1 MGCYW
6 LVKGLFLAAA
16 LSFVYMIAWSMLIQG
31 FLNGETFFEIL
42 QKPSH
47 NGMTK
52 FFMDTLLFV
61 FTSAGLVFM
70 IGQNWISYG
79 IDKIRCEGDKILS
92 EFPEKVEI
100 KEEAKKAAVKYSV
113 SYLLYITVMF
123 ALLMMGHISPV
134 FGKTIIGMLMIY
146 SVAGIGLYLGIK
158 TGRLAHSH
166 SLRGFVLKRLCL
178 DRALHAAMLDVK
190 KNFEKYEEK

>member
-6 LVKGLFLAAA
+6 LVKGFLLAAA
-16 LSFVYMIAWSMLIQG
+16 LSFVYMIAWSMMIKG
-31 FLNGETFFEIL
+31 FLNGDSFFEIL

-52 FFMDTLLFV
+52 YFMDTLLFG

-70 IGQNWISYG
+70 IGQNWITYA
-79 IDKIRCEGDKILS
+79 IDKVRCEGDKILS

-100 KEEAKKAAVKYSV
+100 KEEARKAAVQYSI

-123 ALLMMGHISPV
+123 ALLMMGHMSPV
-134 FGKTIIGMLMIY
+134 FGKTVIGMLMVY
-146 SVAGIGLYLGIK
+146 GTACIGLYLAVK
-158 TGRLAHSH
+158 TGRLGHKH
-166 SLRGFVLKRLCL
+166 NLRGFKLKRLCL
-178 DRALHAAMLDVK
+178 DRALHDAMLDVK
-190 KNFEKYEEK
+190 KNFDKFENK